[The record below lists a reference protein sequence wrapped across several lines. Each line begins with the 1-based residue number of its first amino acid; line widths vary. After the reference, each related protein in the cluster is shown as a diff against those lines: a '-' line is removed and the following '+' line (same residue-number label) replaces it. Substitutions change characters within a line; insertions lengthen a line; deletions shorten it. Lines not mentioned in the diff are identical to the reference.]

1 MSLKQTKFMIP
12 KPKKQKY
19 DEHEQHEPT
28 LRNPWPNTSH
38 FAAGKKYV
46 EIHVLYTWKKD
57 FVSDFDSHGY
67 VSAVSVPCS
76 GTGCHNSS
84 LQNLNDMVGLGF

>member
-1 MSLKQTKFMIP
+1 MMNMNNMNLHYVTHDLI
-12 KPKKQKY
+12 
-19 DEHEQHEPT
+19 
-28 LRNPWPNTSH
+28 LATSRLV
-38 FAAGKKYV
+38 KKYV

>member
-1 MSLKQTKFMIP
+1 MIP
-12 KPKKQKY
+12 KPKKQKS
-19 DEHEQHEPT
+19 DEHEQHEPKLT
-28 LRNPWPNTSH
+28 HDLILATSRLV
-38 FAAGKKYV
+38 KKYV

-84 LQNLNDMVGLGF
+84 FQNLNDMVGLGF